1 MFKDRGFI
9 SAEEQNYH
17 ISPYAYCAGDPV
29 NRIDP
34 DGMAEN
40 RDRFGAKYL
49 AYWVYAV
56 NPDKGAGKGAR
67 TLQLRFDRDN
77 YRRFLSSYGKI
88 FGAKNSK

>member
-9 SAEEQNYH
+9 SAAEQNYH

-40 RDRFGAKYL
+40 RDRFGVKYL
-49 AYWVYAV
+49 AYWIYAECPEGG
-56 NPDKGAGKGAR
+56 NIPTR
-67 TLQLRFDRDN
+67 TLQLRFSEEN
-77 YRRFLSSYGKI
+77 YNKFRNSYNRI
-88 FGAKNSK
+88 FGIK

>member
-9 SAEEQNYH
+9 SAAEQNYH

-40 RDRFGAKYL
+40 RDRFGAK
-49 AYWVYAV
+49 
-56 NPDKGAGKGAR
+56 
-67 TLQLRFDRDN
+67 
-77 YRRFLSSYGKI
+77 
-88 FGAKNSK
+88 NSK